1 MVKWDRI
8 NNADQSKCI
17 KLGCIFITD
26 MEHPYSRSLKF
37 TTLAISYLFS
47 NPNNWNFQVQKIQG
61 LLSAKNGLKIFS
73 KFSFFFS
80 LFEPNIL
87 KILVL

>member
-47 NPNNWNFQVQKIQG
+47 NPNNWNFQLQKSRG
-61 LLSAKNGLKIFS
+61 YLRS
-73 KFSFFFS
+73 KMSSKYFQNFHSFFLS
-80 LFEPNIL
+80 LNQIF
-87 KILVL
+87 